1 MLFDIE
7 NLLSD
12 SINTL
17 SGAETLLSDSMTMLS
32 AAVNLLSD
40 SLTMLFGAGN
50 LLLDFK
56 MIRLKGH
63 SAVYKNSWVFENEN
77 VFTTLWGKL
86 YKTQFPSPQTSP
98 NMLNLTPPLK
108 PQNLENILPS

>member
-7 NLLSD
+7 N
-12 SINTL
+12 
-17 SGAETLLSDSMTMLS
+17 LLSDSMTMLS

-63 SAVYKNSWVFENEN
+63 PAV
-77 VFTTLWGKL
+77 
-86 YKTQFPSPQTSP
+86 
-98 NMLNLTPPLK
+98 
-108 PQNLENILPS
+108 